1 MKITLTQK
9 EKEDYFYS
17 AIVNGLNYVLGYGL
31 RLSYKDSE
39 YMTAKEHLK
48 VQDKEMCYEDVLM
61 EMLRMGFEITLID
74 QEGGGSQTRSIK
86 LKDIHDKV
94 GKSPDWA
101 LVQMSNETDD
111 ALTADAI
118 IQTVFYGE
126 IIFA

>member
-1 MKITLTQK
+1 
-9 EKEDYFYS
+9 
-17 AIVNGLNYVLGYGL
+17 
-31 RLSYKDSE
+31 
-39 YMTAKEHLK
+39 
-48 VQDKEMCYEDVLM
+48 M
-61 EMLRMGFEITLID
+61 EMLRMGFELTFID
-74 QEGGGSQTRSIK
+74 QEGGGSMTRSIK

-111 ALTADAI
+111 ALTADAV